1 MWKKEKLK
9 KMAAAAL
16 ATGMMMSAVG
26 FTGFAE
32 EERVLPI
39 TVDVLEQN
47 ETDLLP
53 VRRVAEHFGYTV
65 GWKAEGNV
73 VTLTKGAQYIT
84 FAAGQ
89 DAYTFSKTAPESLG
103 APSVIADGVTHV
115 PVVFFTKLM
124 GLNCHEL
131 SDHTYEVVQPSNA
144 EIIEIQDDGRLLV
157 NDETMGEVLVAITE
171 NTKLTADGEKMEA
184 EKLEVGQNIAI
195 EYDDAM
201 TMSLPPQTAAVQ
213 ISVLNLPTAEE
224 GVAFSGTI
232 SEIGE
237 NSVTILSD
245 ETGNEICLIFSEQT
259 KISRGMD
266 KRIYKIDDLT
276 VGMKISGLHAEEMTA
291 SLPPQTTVFSIE
303 IAE

>member
-9 KMAAAAL
+9 KTAAGVLAA
-16 ATGMMMSAVG
+16 GMMISAAG
-26 FTGFAE
+26 FSCFADE
-32 EERVLPI
+32 ETTVPI

-53 VRRVAEHFGYTV
+53 VRKIAEHFGYTV

-84 FAAGQ
+84 FATGQ

-103 APSVIADGVTHV
+103 APAVIADGVTHV
-115 PVVFFTKLM
+115 PVLFFTKLM

-131 SDHTYEVVQPSNA
+131 SDHTYEVVQPSYA
-144 EIIEIQDDGRLLV
+144 EILEIQDDGRLLIK
-157 NDETMGEVLVAITE
+157 DETLGEVLVSLTE
-171 NTKLTADGEKMEA
+171 NTKLTADGEDMEA
-184 EKLEVGQNIAI
+184 EKLAVGQNIAI
-195 EYDDAM
+195 EYDEAM

-213 ISVLNLPTAEE
+213 ISVLNLPVTDD

-237 NSVTILSD
+237 NSVTVLSD

-259 KISRGMD
+259 RVKRGMD

-276 VGMKISGLHAEEMTA
+276 EGMKISGFHAEEMTA
-291 SLPPQTTVFSIE
+291 SLPPQTTALSIE
-303 IAE
+303 IEE